1 VIKVSPNG
9 QVSYIIPPAFYYSD
23 VNRTDNAD
31 GSFTITF
38 ANRTIITF
46 YPPVNESATPKQ
58 KAAALVSSERRP
70 DGKQRRVYQNG
81 TIALFQ
87 NGIFVKYEVA
97 PKEIYRPDEY
107 PTTKNE
113 DGSKTITFPDGRIRT
128 IPAPN
133 GPEATIQ
140 DNQTAVRE
148 VDCFGNTTCITTYM
162 NKTRVRYDDDFL
174 IWIDASKAF
183 EVARP
188 PPPQEPRDPT
198 YTYVNK
204 TGPKIQPYD
213 KSQSGSKKYKEE
225 YQNNDKRAHKS
236 EPKEPICKGRN
247 QMIIMGDWRVLASF
261 YNSSR
266 LLQSYSTDDPAKV
279 ALDMSS
285 NSFIEDTIPTSSEG
299 IMMRAAYV
307 FGAALL
313 LTISLI

>member
-162 NKTRVRYDDDFL
+162 NNTRVRYDDDFL

-225 YQNNDKRAHKS
+225 YQTNDKRALKS

-266 LLQSYSTDDPAKV
+266 LLQSYSTNDPA
-279 ALDMSS
+279 
-285 NSFIEDTIPTSSEG
+285 
-299 IMMRAAYV
+299 
-307 FGAALL
+307 
-313 LTISLI
+313 